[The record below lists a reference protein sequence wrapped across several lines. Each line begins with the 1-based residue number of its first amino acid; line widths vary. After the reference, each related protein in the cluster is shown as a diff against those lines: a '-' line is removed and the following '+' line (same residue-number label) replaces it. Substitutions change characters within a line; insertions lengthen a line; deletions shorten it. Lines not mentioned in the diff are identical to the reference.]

1 MFVIEKHANISEI
14 ALIHLLWMLCL
25 ITLSQSFSVFPLQ
38 EFSCIHQPNNGTQ
51 ASLFEKEK
59 GKLNWATKPRKT
71 TPSMI
76 KKISLVLSK
85 IVENYIRLLYQNQLP
100 GPLDSANQCL
110 CVCVCVCVS
119 HQPRP
124 RHRQVLVPLYPAGL
138 SPPGGW
144 ISPDGSCLL

>member
-110 CVCVCVCVS
+110 CVCVCVCVCPTS
-119 HQPRP
+119 H
-124 RHRQVLVPLYPAGL
+124 VPDTDRYLFL
-138 SPPGGW
+138 C
-144 ISPDGSCLL
+144 ILLASHLLEDE

>member
-25 ITLSQSFSVFPLQ
+25 ITLSQSFSLFPLQ

-110 CVCVCVCVS
+110 CVCVCVCVCPTS
-119 HQPRP
+119 H
-124 RHRQVLVPLYPAGL
+124 VPDTDRYLFL
-138 SPPGGW
+138 C
-144 ISPDGSCLL
+144 ILLASHLLEDE